1 MMDNTIEIQEELSH
15 APMISVVGV
24 GGAGNN
30 TMGHL
35 VRSGTFSNIR
45 LIIANTD
52 MQHMLNNPVKERII
66 LGKKG
71 LGAGMRPE
79 QGKAAAEES
88 YEEIKRA
95 LDGSDLIIISAGLG
109 GGTGTGAAPIVAKAA
124 KEVGALTVAV
134 VTKPFKHEGSKRMRF
149 ADEGLKA
156 LYEVCDSIVVIPN
169 EKLLSMIGKNT
180 SYAES
185 MSYVDDVVA
194 RAVNGISSV
203 ILTSSGMGINVDFQD
218 LKTIMSHKGL
228 ALMSIGEGEGE
239 DAAQQAIK
247 SAIESPLFDNISI
260 NGSLGAIVYFEFNSK
275 MPMMQ
280 IMSSMEMIE
289 ESASDDADIIFGT
302 NPKDNFDENKVRVS
316 IIITGIEKSQGISVP
331 KSIPTTPDSNTNAQ
345 VMQTNI
351 ESSSEQKPQQKGAQ
365 NLFNFHYEKKVSGS
379 EITEEVLDIPT
390 YQRMQKD

>member
-1 MMDNTIEIQEELSH
+1 MDNTIEIQEELSH

-52 MQHMLNNPVKERII
+52 MQHMQNNPVKERII

-79 QGKAAAEES
+79 QGRQSAEES
-88 YEEIKRA
+88 YDEIKRA
-95 LDGSDLIIISAGLG
+95 LEGSDLIIISAGLG

-124 KEVGALTVAV
+124 KEVGAVTIAV
-134 VTKPFKHEGSKRMRF
+134 VTKPFHYEGNKRMRF

-169 EKLLSMIGKNT
+169 EKLLSVIGKNT

-203 ILTSSGMGINVDFQD
+203 ILNHSSTGINVDFQD

-260 NGSLGAIVYFEFNSK
+260 NGSLGAIIYFEFNSK
-275 MPMMQ
+275 MPFMQ
-280 IMSSMEMIE
+280 IASSMDIIR
-289 ESASDDADIIFGT
+289 ESASEDADIIFGT
-302 NPKDNFDENKVRVS
+302 MPRDNFDENKVRVS
-316 IIITGIEKSQGISVP
+316 IIITGIEKSQGISMP
-331 KSIPTTPDSNTNAQ
+331 KSIQATPDSNTQSQ
-345 VMQTNI
+345 VTQTNI
-351 ESSSEQKPQQKGAQ
+351 ESNATQKPQSKPVQS
-365 NLFNFHYEKKVSGS
+365 LFNFHYEKVSGG
-379 EITEEVLDIPT
+379 ELNEDVLDIPT
-390 YQRMQKD
+390 YQRVQKD